1 MSGDRNRWSMDPCL
15 EIGDR
20 EWLLVMVAGL
30 TRSTPDGVGG
40 YYNTYN
46 TCSVIYDIYYTT
58 L

>member
-1 MSGDRNRWSMDPCL
+1 MDPCL

-40 YYNTYN
+40 FVVLLVDWL
-46 TCSVIYDIYYTT
+46 SVEGVVVQR
-58 L
+58 